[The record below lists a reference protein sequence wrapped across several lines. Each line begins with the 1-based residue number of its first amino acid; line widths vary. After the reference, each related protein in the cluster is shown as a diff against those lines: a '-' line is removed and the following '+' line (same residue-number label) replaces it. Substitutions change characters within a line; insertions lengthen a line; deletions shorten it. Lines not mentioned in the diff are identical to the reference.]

1 MSTER
6 SSWMGEDIVTGVEI
20 YKNGVL
26 VALALPP
33 TKAEIPPFFDG
44 VDSIKLHYFKK
55 ISLVPTVTFE
65 HLAGDSLSKWLNN
78 CQIVEVPL
86 RGPLGPEAE
95 TLKYVHGRSEVMRGR
110 TTISSV
116 LLADMHFTKSMERC
130 EWQCYLPEIYRMFM
144 ALGPAE
150 RNSA

>member
-6 SSWMGEDIVTGVEI
+6 SSWMGENIVTGVEI

-44 VDSIKLHYFKK
+44 VDSIRLYYFKR

-65 HLAGDSLSKWLNN
+65 HLAGDSLSKWLND
-78 CQIVEVPL
+78 CQIVEIPFG
-86 RGPLGPEAE
+86 GPLGPEAE
-95 TLKYVHGRSEVMRGR
+95 TLKYVHGRSEVMRGK
-110 TTISSV
+110 TTISLV
-116 LLADMHFTKSMERC
+116 LLADMHFTKPMERY
-130 EWQCYLPEIYRMFM
+130 EWVAYLPEIYRMFM
-144 ALGPAE
+144 TLDASE
-150 RNSA
+150 RNST

>member
-1 MSTER
+1 
-6 SSWMGEDIVTGVEI
+6 MGEDVVTGIEI
-20 YKNGVL
+20 HKNGVL
-26 VALALPP
+26 VAVALPP
-33 TKAEIPPFFDG
+33 MKAIIPPFFDG
-44 VDSIKLHYFKK
+44 VDSIKLYYFKK

-65 HLAGDSLSKWLNN
+65 HLAGGSLSKWLND

-86 RGPLGPEAE
+86 GGSLGPEAD

-116 LLADMHFTKSMERC
+116 LLADMHFTKPMARC

-144 ALGPAE
+144 ALGPTE
-150 RNSA
+150 RNST